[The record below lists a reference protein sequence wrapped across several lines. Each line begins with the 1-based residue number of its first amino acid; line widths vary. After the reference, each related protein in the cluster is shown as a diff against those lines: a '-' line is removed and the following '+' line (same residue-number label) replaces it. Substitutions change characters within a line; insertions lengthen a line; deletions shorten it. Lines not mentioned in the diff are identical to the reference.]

1 MRTPWGA
8 RRERRE
14 QELAAAEEF
23 RAARRLAREDVTVLG
38 EQVAELD
45 VDVEG
50 SRGHEVRDFHQEA
63 LDAYAAAA
71 AALEEAT
78 TVQEVGA
85 VEEVLDRG
93 RYARAAV
100 LALRADEP
108 LPERR
113 GPCFFN
119 PQHGPAVTTVSW
131 TPPHGTEREVEVC
144 RNDAVRLDEGEAP
157 DVRQVRVGDRY
168 VPWYAAD
175 DAAIHSWSSAANT
188 SSSGFLTSAAK
199 AEAGTRAGISQ
210 AGMIGRP

>member
-8 RRERRE
+8 RRDRRE
-14 QELAAAEEF
+14 QELQAAEEF
-23 RAARRLAREDVTVLG
+23 RSARRLAREDVTVLG

-45 VDVEG
+45 VDLEG
-50 SRGHEVRDFHQEA
+50 SHSHEVRDFHQET

-71 AALEEAT
+71 AALEE
-78 TVQEVGA
+78 GS
-85 VEEVLDRG
+85 VEELLNKG

-108 LPERR
+108 LPERH

-144 RNDAVRLDEGEAP
+144 RNDAVRLDDGEAP

-175 DAAIHSWSSAANT
+175 DAAMHSWSSTANAST
-188 SSSGFLTSAAK
+188 TGWLSSVAK
-199 AEAGTRAGISQ
+199 AEAGTRAGVSQ
-210 AGMIGRP
+210 AGMMGRQ

>member
-8 RRERRE
+8 RRDRRE
-14 QELAAAEEF
+14 RELQAAEEF
-23 RAARRLAREDVTVLG
+23 RSARRLAREDVTVLG

-45 VDVEG
+45 VDLEG
-50 SRGHEVRDFHQEA
+50 SHSHEVRDFHQEA

-71 AALEEAT
+71 AALEGAS
-78 TVQEVGA
+78 TVQEVGS
-85 VEEVLDRG
+85 VEELLNKG

-144 RNDAVRLDEGEAP
+144 RNDAVRLDDGEAP

-175 DAAIHSWSSAANT
+175 DAAMHSWSSTANAST
-188 SSSGFLTSAAK
+188 SGWLTSVAK
-199 AEAGTRAGISQ
+199 AEAGTRAGVSQ
-210 AGMIGRP
+210 AGMMGRQ